1 MFYWRTF
8 LLLIVFV
15 VNFVFIN
22 QSFSSSDVLT
32 SNFPQGEKKQIQEL
46 FSEDNVKRVRALRKI
61 SEMGE
66 NAIPVIPTI
75 IDLLDENTFVLLE
88 NDDKLNETTSIEKE
102 AKLALVKIGK
112 PAVNPLIKALKD
124 EDVLIRRNAA
134 EVLGLIGSVSAV
146 EPLIAILKDTDDN
159 VREKV
164 AESLGKIKDKRAIYP
179 LIETLSDNNPN
190 VRKSAA
196 FALGELG
203 DPKAIDPLISL
214 LRDKNRK

>member
-15 VNFVFIN
+15 VNFVF
-22 QSFSSSDVLT
+22 T

-75 IDLLDENTFVLLE
+75 IDVLDENTFVLLE

-214 LRDKNRK
+214 LRDKNRKRE